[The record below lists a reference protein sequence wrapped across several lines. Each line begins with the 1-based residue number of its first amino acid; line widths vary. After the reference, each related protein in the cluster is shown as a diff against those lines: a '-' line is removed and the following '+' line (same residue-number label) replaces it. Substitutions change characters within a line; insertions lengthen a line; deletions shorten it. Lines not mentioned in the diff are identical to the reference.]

1 MIRLASGAVSNRTRS
16 LLGRDP
22 LPRILTWTLTFRCN
36 ARCSMCDSWR
46 KTDAAEADTTAALEI
61 VRRIPTSVSIV
72 RLTGGEPFVRHDIG
86 EIVHALETRLAPE
99 VVHLTSNG
107 FLTDRIAGFLSDRR
121 AYSSRKLH
129 LLVSVDGMSELH
141 NGIRGRENAFAMAL
155 ATIRQVA
162 ERRREWNVDIAVN
175 QTIVDQRGIDDYERL
190 HALLA
195 GLSVPHHV
203 VVAYAESAMYS
214 VEPGRD
220 LSPVDAGSYRTATPI
235 DTGSLRAFLALA
247 RRDTAELPFANRIA
261 KRYYLDGIA
270 NRLLK
275 GEGTPNPRCAALG
288 GHMRIHPNGDIPVC
302 QFNGRIAGN
311 ILRDG
316 FEAVWGDPGTRAHR
330 EWVARCAGCWAECE
344 VLPSAVLGGDI
355 AGHAMPRWEAP

>member
-1 MIRLASGAVSNRTRS
+1 MIRLATGAVSNKARS
-16 LLGRDP
+16 ALGGAP

-46 KTDAAEADTTAALEI
+46 KTDAPEAATKEALEI
-61 VRRIPTSVSIV
+61 VRRIPSSVSIV

-99 VVHLTSNG
+99 FIHLTSNG
-107 FLTDRIAGFLSDRR
+107 FLTDRIATFLSDRS
-121 AYSSRKLH
+121 AQTARKLH
-129 LLVSVDGMSELH
+129 LLVSMDGMADLH
-141 NGIRGRENAFAMAL
+141 NGIRGRETAFGSAL
-155 ATIRQVA
+155 ATIREVA
-162 ERRREWNVDIAVN
+162 RNRRAWNVDLAVN
-175 QTIVDQRGIDDYERL
+175 QTIVDQRGIDDYQEL
-190 HALLA
+190 HALLS

-220 LSPVDAGSYRTATPI
+220 LSPVDAGTFRTATPI
-235 DTGSLRAFLALA
+235 DPESLRTFLALV

-275 GEGTPNPRCAALG
+275 GEGAPNPRCAALG

-302 QFNGRIAGN
+302 QFNGKIAGN
-311 ILRDG
+311 ILRDR
-316 FEAVWGDPGTRAHR
+316 FESLWSAPGTRAHR
-330 EWVARCAGCWAECE
+330 EWVARCPGCWAECE

-355 AGHAMPRWEAP
+355 AGHLVRGGDAA